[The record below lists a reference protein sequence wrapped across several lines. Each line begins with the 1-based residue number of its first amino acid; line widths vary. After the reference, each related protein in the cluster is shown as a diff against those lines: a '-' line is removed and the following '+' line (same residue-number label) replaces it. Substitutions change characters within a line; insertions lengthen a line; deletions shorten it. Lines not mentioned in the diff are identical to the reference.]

1 VTSFFKVHFCDQNLK
16 CIKERNN
23 IVKLYNRVEGSNK
36 VIHFRPMKNEWGA
49 TLAGD
54 LAQTALL
61 KRRSQTY
68 IGPDGWFNT
77 SLCARGKVS
86 QLSLLVIIFI

>member
-1 VTSFFKVHFCDQNLK
+1 
-16 CIKERNN
+16 
-23 IVKLYNRVEGSNK
+23 
-36 VIHFRPMKNEWGA
+36 MKNEWGA

-77 SLCARGKVS
+77 SLCPRGEIDVNYYFLILQGWPDSFDLMPNLK
-86 QLSLLVIIFI
+86 IIFHCRPLFSK